1 MSHPD
6 DTNNGNQI
14 PNDQGSADQGSAND
28 WSPKDPSDGTGS
40 ETTAY
45 QNQPQPGQSGYAQP
59 ASDQSDIYHPT
70 SEAQS
75 PAGDYHRE
83 QPYQGQPYG
92 QQPQGQQ
99 PGYNQQQPYG
109 QQPNE
114 QQYYGQQQAPYG
126 QGPNPG
132 QSNGQPN
139 GTTPPS
145 GYASDNSY
153 QSPEGWSQAGYQSGY
168 QAGYQPGPQVPQ
180 YPAYPYADAGYNG
193 EPPLNAPWYGID
205 FVNACKRFFV
215 KYSVFSGRASRGE
228 FWWAFLMIFLI
239 NLAISIISSGSNFV
253 GRILSLLVTIGL
265 FIPNLAVSIR
275 RLHDTNMS
283 GFWILLPFVSELVGS
298 IPLIFAIVAIVDGHP
313 ESSLS
318 LLGLGVLIMIAGT
331 VAGII
336 LLARPSDPRGARF
349 DR

>member
-1 MSHPD
+1 MNHPD
-6 DTNNGNQI
+6 DTNNGNQP
-14 PNDQGSADQGSAND
+14 PNDQGFANG
-28 WSPKDPSDGTGS
+28 WPQNNRTKGTDSGPA
-40 ETTAY
+40 AY
-45 QNQPQPGQSGYAQP
+45 PNQPQPDQPGYAQA
-59 ASDQSDIYHPT
+59 ASDQSDIYHPIN
-70 SEAQS
+70 EAQK
-75 PAGDYHRE
+75 PADDYQRE
-83 QPYQGQPYG
+83 QSYQGQPYG

-109 QQPNE
+109 QQ
-114 QQYYGQQQAPYG
+114 YYGQQQAPYG

-132 QSNGQPN
+132 QPN
-139 GTTPPS
+139 GTTPS
-145 GYASDNSY
+145 AGYASNSSY
-153 QSPEGWSQAGYQSGY
+153 QAPEGWT

-180 YPAYPYADAGYNG
+180 YPAYPYANAGFNG

-228 FWWAFLMIFLI
+228 FWWVVLMIFLI
-239 NLAISIISSGSNFV
+239 DLAISIITSGSIFV
-253 GRILSLLVTIGL
+253 GRILSLLVTLGL
-265 FIPNLAVSIR
+265 FIPNLAVGIR

-283 GFWILLPFVSELVGS
+283 GYWILLPFASELVGA
-298 IPLIFAIVAIVDGHP
+298 IPLVFAIVAIIDGHP
-313 ESSLS
+313 GSSLS
-318 LLGLGVLIMIAGT
+318 LLGLGALIMIAGT

>member
-1 MSHPD
+1 MNHPD
-6 DTNNGNQI
+6 DTNNGNQP
-14 PNDQGSADQGSAND
+14 PNDRGFANG
-28 WSPKDPSDGTGS
+28 WPQNNHTKGTDSGPA
-40 ETTAY
+40 AY
-45 QNQPQPGQSGYAQP
+45 PNQPQPDQPGYAQA
-59 ASDQSDIYHPT
+59 ASDQSDVYHPI
-70 SEAQS
+70 SEAQT
-75 PAGDYHRE
+75 PVNDYRQE
-83 QPYQGQPYG
+83 
-92 QQPQGQQ
+92 QPQGQQ

-109 QQPNE
+109 QQ
-114 QQYYGQQQAPYG
+114 YYGQQQAPYG
-126 QGPNPG
+126 QSPNPG
-132 QSNGQPN
+132 QPNGQPN
-139 GTTPPS
+139 GTTPS
-145 GYASDNSY
+145 AGYASNNSY
-153 QSPEGWSQAGYQSGY
+153 QSPEGWT

-180 YPAYPYADAGYNG
+180 YPAYPYANAGFNG

-215 KYSVFSGRASRGE
+215 KYTVFSGRASRGE

-239 NLAISIISSGSNFV
+239 NLAISIISSGSTFV

-298 IPLIFAIVAIVDGHP
+298 VPLIFAIVAIADGHP

-318 LLGLGVLIMIAGT
+318 LLGLGVLIVIAGT

>member
-1 MSHPD
+1 MSQPD
-6 DTNNGNQI
+6 DTNNGNQA
-14 PNDQGSADQGSAND
+14 PNDQGSANQGPGNGWPQND
-28 WSPKDPSDGTGS
+28 RADGNGS
-40 ETTAY
+40 GPAAY
-45 QNQPQPGQSGYAQP
+45 LNQPQPGQSGYAP
-59 ASDQSDIYHPT
+59 AASDQSDFYHPI
-70 SEAQS
+70 SEAQR
-75 PAGDYHRE
+75 PADDYRRE
-83 QPYQGQPYG
+83 QPYQGQPYS

-99 PGYNQQQPYG
+99 SDHNQQQPYG
-109 QQPNE
+109 QQ
-114 QQYYGQQQAPYG
+114 QQPYGQQQQAPYG
-126 QGPNPG
+126 QDPNPG
-132 QSNGQPN
+132 QLN
-139 GTTPPS
+139 GTTPPA
-145 GYASDNSY
+145 GYTSNNSY

-168 QAGYQPGPQVPQ
+168 QTGYQPGPQVPQ

-239 NLAISIISSGSNFV
+239 NLAISIISSGSTFV

-298 IPLIFAIVAIVDGHP
+298 VPLIFAIVAIADGHP

-318 LLGLGVLIMIAGT
+318 LLGLGVLIVIAGT

>member
-6 DTNNGNQI
+6 DTNNGNQT
-14 PNDQGSADQGSAND
+14 PNDQGSANQSSAND
-28 WSPKDPSDGTGS
+28 WSPKDPGDGTGS
-40 ETTAY
+40 GTTAY
-45 QNQPQPGQSGYAQP
+45 LNQPQPGQSGYAQTV
-59 ASDQSDIYHPT
+59 SDQSDIYHPI
-70 SEAQS
+70 SEAQG
-75 PAGDYHRE
+75 PADDYHRE

-92 QQPQGQQ
+92 QQP
-99 PGYNQQQPYG
+99 GYSQQQPYG
-109 QQPNE
+109 QQPDE

-132 QSNGQPN
+132 QANGQPN

-153 QSPEGWSQAGYQSGY
+153 QAPEGWSQAGYQPGY

-180 YPAYPYADAGYNG
+180 YPAYPYADAGFNG

-215 KYSVFSGRASRGE
+215 KYTVFSGRASRGE

-239 NLAISIISSGSNFV
+239 NCAISIITSGSTFV

-298 IPLIFAIVAIVDGHP
+298 IPVIFAIVAIADGHP
-313 ESSLS
+313 GSSLS
-318 LLGLGVLIMIAGT
+318 LLGLGALIMLAGT

>member
-6 DTNNGNQI
+6 DTNDGNQT
-14 PNDQGSADQGSAND
+14 PNDQGSANG
-28 WSPKDPSDGTGS
+28 WSQNSHTDGTGS
-40 ETTAY
+40 GPAAY
-45 QNQPQPGQSGYAQP
+45 PNQPQPDQPGYAQA
-59 ASDQSDIYHPT
+59 ASDQSDVYHPIN
-70 SEAQS
+70 EAQK
-75 PAGDYHRE
+75 PAVDYQRE
-83 QPYQGQPYG
+83 QSYQGQPYG

-109 QQPNE
+109 QQSNE
-114 QQYYGQQQAPYG
+114 QQYYGQQQTPYG
-126 QGPNPG
+126 QNSNPG
-132 QSNGQPN
+132 QANGQPN
-139 GTTPPS
+139 GTTPPA

-180 YPAYPYADAGYNG
+180 YPAYPYADAGFNG

-239 NLAISIISSGSNFV
+239 DFAVSIITSGSIFV
-253 GRILSLLVTIGL
+253 GRILSFLVALGL

-283 GFWILLPFVSELVGS
+283 GFWILLPFVGELVGC
-298 IPLIFAIVAIVDGHP
+298 IPLVFALAAIIDGNP
-313 ESSLS
+313 GSSLS
-318 LLGLGVLIMIAGT
+318 LLGLGVLIMIAGA
-331 VAGII
+331 VAGIV

>member
-6 DTNNGNQI
+6 DTNNGNQA
-14 PNDQGSADQGSAND
+14 PNDQGTAN
-28 WSPKDPSDGTGS
+28 GTGS
-40 ETTAY
+40 GPAAY
-45 QNQPQPGQSGYAQP
+45 LNQPQPGQSGYAP
-59 ASDQSDIYHPT
+59 TASDQNDIYHPI
-70 SEAQS
+70 SEAQK
-75 PAGDYHRE
+75 PADSYRGE
-83 QPYQGQPYG
+83 QPNQGQPYG

-109 QQPNE
+109 QQ
-114 QQYYGQQQAPYG
+114 QQAPYG
-126 QGPNPG
+126 QGQDPG
-132 QSNGQPN
+132 QANGQPN
-139 GTTPPS
+139 GTTPPA
-145 GYASDNSY
+145 GYTSNNPY

-215 KYSVFSGRASRGE
+215 KYTVFSGRASRGE

-239 NLAISIISSGSNFV
+239 NLAISIISSGSTFV

-298 IPLIFAIVAIVDGHP
+298 IPLIFAIVAIADGHP

-318 LLGLGVLIMIAGT
+318 LLGLGVLIVIAGT

>member
-6 DTNNGNQI
+6 DMNNGNQT
-14 PNDQGSADQGSAND
+14 PNDQGSADQGSADQGPAND
-28 WSPKDPSDGTGS
+28 WSPKDPGDGTGS
-40 ETTAY
+40 GTTAY
-45 QNQPQPGQSGYAQP
+45 LNQPQPGQSGYAQTV
-59 ASDQSDIYHPT
+59 SDQSDIYHPI
-70 SEAQS
+70 SEAQG
-75 PAGDYHRE
+75 PADDYHRE

-92 QQPQGQQ
+92 QQP
-99 PGYNQQQPYG
+99 GYSQQQPYG
-109 QQPNE
+109 QQPDE

-132 QSNGQPN
+132 QANGQPN

-153 QSPEGWSQAGYQSGY
+153 QAPEGWSQAGYQPGY

-180 YPAYPYADAGYNG
+180 YPAYPYADAGFNG

-215 KYSVFSGRASRGE
+215 KYTVFSGRASRGE

-239 NLAISIISSGSNFV
+239 NCAISIITSGSTFV

-283 GFWILLPFVSELVGS
+283 GFWILLPSVSELVGS
-298 IPLIFAIVAIVDGHP
+298 IPVIFAIVAIADGHP
-313 ESSLS
+313 GSSLS
-318 LLGLGVLIMIAGT
+318 LLGLGALIMLAGT

>member
-6 DTNNGNQI
+6 DTNNGNQT
-14 PNDQGSADQGSAND
+14 PNDQGSANQSSAND
-28 WSPKDPSDGTGS
+28 WSPKDPGDGTGS
-40 ETTAY
+40 GTTAY
-45 QNQPQPGQSGYAQP
+45 LNQPQPGQSGYAQTV
-59 ASDQSDIYHPT
+59 SDQSDIYHPI
-70 SEAQS
+70 SEAQG
-75 PAGDYHRE
+75 PADDYHRE

-92 QQPQGQQ
+92 QQP
-99 PGYNQQQPYG
+99 GYSQQQPYG
-109 QQPNE
+109 QQPDE

-132 QSNGQPN
+132 QANGQPN

-153 QSPEGWSQAGYQSGY
+153 QAPEGWSQAGYQPGY

-180 YPAYPYADAGYNG
+180 YPAYPYADAGFNG

-215 KYSVFSGRASRGE
+215 KYTVFSGRASRGE

-239 NLAISIISSGSNFV
+239 NLAISIVSSGSTFV

-265 FIPNLAVSIR
+265 FIPNLGVSIR

-298 IPLIFAIVAIVDGHP
+298 IPVIFAIVAIADGHP
-313 ESSLS
+313 GSSLS
-318 LLGLGVLIMIAGT
+318 LLGLGALIMLAGT

>member
-6 DTNNGNQI
+6 DTNNGNQT
-14 PNDQGSADQGSAND
+14 PNDQGSANGWPQND
-28 WSPKDPSDGTGS
+28 HADGTGS
-40 ETTAY
+40 GPAAY
-45 QNQPQPGQSGYAQP
+45 LNQPQPGQSGHAP
-59 ASDQSDIYHPT
+59 AASDQSDVYHPI
-70 SEAQS
+70 SGAQR
-75 PAGDYHRE
+75 PADDYRRE

-109 QQPNE
+109 QQ
-114 QQYYGQQQAPYG
+114 YYGQQQAPYG

-132 QSNGQPN
+132 QANGRPN
-139 GTTPPS
+139 GATPPT
-145 GYASDNSY
+145 GYAPGNPY
-153 QSPEGWSQAGYQSGY
+153 QSPAGWPQAS
-168 QAGYQPGPQVPQ
+168 YQPGPQVPQ
-180 YPAYPYADAGYNG
+180 YPAYPYADAGFNG

-228 FWWAFLMIFLI
+228 FWWVVLMIFFI
-239 NLAISIISSGSNFV
+239 DLAISIITSGSIFV
-253 GRILSLLVTIGL
+253 GRILSLLVTLGL
-265 FIPNLAVSIR
+265 FIPNLAVGIR

-283 GFWILLPFVSELVGS
+283 GYWILLPFASELVGA
-298 IPLIFAIVAIVDGHP
+298 IPLVFAIVAIIDGHP
-313 ESSLS
+313 GSSLS
-318 LLGLGVLIMIAGT
+318 LLGLGALIMIAGT

>member
-6 DTNNGNQI
+6 DMNNGNQT

-28 WSPKDPSDGTGS
+28 WSPKDPGDGTGS
-40 ETTAY
+40 GTTAY
-45 QNQPQPGQSGYAQP
+45 LNQPQPGQPGYAQTV
-59 ASDQSDIYHPT
+59 SDQSDIYHPI

-114 QQYYGQQQAPYG
+114 QQYYGQQQEPYG
-126 QGPNPG
+126 QGPNP
-132 QSNGQPN
+132 GQPN

-153 QSPEGWSQAGYQSGY
+153 QPPEGWSQAGYQSGY

-180 YPAYPYADAGYNG
+180 YPAYPYADAGFNG

-215 KYSVFSGRASRGE
+215 KYTAFSGRASRGE
-228 FWWAFLMIFLI
+228 FWWALLMIFLI
-239 NLAISIISSGSNFV
+239 NCAISIITSGSTFV

-283 GFWILLPFVSELVGS
+283 GFWILLPSVSELVGS
-298 IPLIFAIVAIVDGHP
+298 IPVIFAIVAIADGHP
-313 ESSLS
+313 GSSLS
-318 LLGLGVLIMIAGT
+318 LLGLGALIMLAGT

>member
-6 DTNNGNQI
+6 DTNSGNQT
-14 PNDQGSADQGSAND
+14 PNDQGSPNGWPQNDHADE
-28 WSPKDPSDGTGS
+28 TGS
-40 ETTAY
+40 GPTAY
-45 QNQPQPGQSGYAQP
+45 LNQPQPGQSGFAQA
-59 ASDQSDIYHPT
+59 ASDQNDIYH
-70 SEAQS
+70 SNNEAQR
-75 PAGDYHRE
+75 PADDHRQE
-83 QPYQGQPYG
+83 QAYQGQPYSR
-92 QQPQGQQ
+92 QT
-99 PGYNQQQPYG
+99 GYNQQQPYG

-126 QGPNPG
+126 QVPNPG
-132 QSNGQPN
+132 QANGQPD

-145 GYASDNSY
+145 GYPSDNSY

-168 QAGYQPGPQVPQ
+168 QAGYQPGPQFPQ
-180 YPAYPYADAGYNG
+180 YPAYPYSDAGYNG

-239 NLAISIISSGSNFV
+239 DLAISIITSGSIFV
-253 GRILSLLVTIGL
+253 GRILSLLVALGL
-265 FIPNLAVSIR
+265 FIPNLAVGIR

-283 GFWILLPFVSELVGS
+283 GFWILLPFISELAGG
-298 IPLIFAIVAIVDGHP
+298 IPLVFAIAAIIDGHP
-313 ESSLS
+313 GSSLS
-318 LLGLGVLIMIAGT
+318 LLGLGALIMIAGT

>member
-14 PNDQGSADQGSAND
+14 PDDQGSTND
-28 WSPKDPSDGTGS
+28 WSPKDPGDGTGS
-40 ETTAY
+40 GTTAY
-45 QNQPQPGQSGYAQP
+45 LNQPQPGQSGYAQP
-59 ASDQSDIYHPT
+59 ASDQSDIYYPT

-99 PGYNQQQPYG
+99 PGYSQQQPYG

-153 QSPEGWSQAGYQSGY
+153 QPPEGWSQAGYQSGY

-180 YPAYPYADAGYNG
+180 YPAYPYADAGFNG

-215 KYSVFSGRASRGE
+215 KYTVFSGRASRGE

-239 NLAISIISSGSNFV
+239 NCAISIISSGSTFV

-265 FIPNLAVSIR
+265 FIPNLGVSIR

-298 IPLIFAIVAIVDGHP
+298 IPVIFAIVAIADGHP
-313 ESSLS
+313 GSSLS
-318 LLGLGVLIMIAGT
+318 LLGLGALIMLAGT

>member
-1 MSHPD
+1 MSHTD
-6 DTNNGNQI
+6 DTNSVNQA
-14 PNDQGSADQGSAND
+14 PNDQGSADQGPGYGWPRNNPA
-28 WSPKDPSDGTGS
+28 DGSGS
-40 ETTAY
+40 GPTAY
-45 QNQPQPGQSGYAQP
+45 PNQPQPGQSGYAP
-59 ASDQSDIYHPT
+59 AASDQSDIYHPIEET
-70 SEAQS
+70 QR
-75 PAGDYHRE
+75 PADDYRRE

-92 QQPQGQQ
+92 QQPQAQQ
-99 PGYNQQQPYG
+99 SGYNQQQPYG
-109 QQPNE
+109 QQSNE

-126 QGPNPG
+126 QVPNPG
-132 QSNGQPN
+132 QANGQPN

-180 YPAYPYADAGYNG
+180 YPAYPYADAGFNG
-193 EPPLNAPWYGID
+193 APPLNAPWYGID

-228 FWWAFLMIFLI
+228 FWWVFLMIFLI
-239 NLAISIISSGSNFV
+239 DFAISIITSGSVFV
-253 GRILSLLVTIGL
+253 GRILSFLVALGL
-265 FIPNLAVSIR
+265 FIPNLAVGIR

-283 GFWILLPFVSELVGS
+283 GFWILLPFVSELVGG
-298 IPLIFAIVAIVDGHP
+298 IPLVFAIVAIIDGHP
-313 ESSLS
+313 GSSLS
-318 LLGLGVLIMIAGT
+318 LLGLGALIMIAGA

>member
-6 DTNNGNQI
+6 DTSNGNQA
-14 PNDQGSADQGSAND
+14 PNGQGSANQGPGNGWPRND
-28 WSPKDPSDGTGS
+28 QADGTGS
-40 ETTAY
+40 GPAAY
-45 QNQPQPGQSGYAQP
+45 LNQPQPGQSGYAP
-59 ASDQSDIYHPT
+59 AASDQSDIYHPI
-70 SEAQS
+70 SEAQR
-75 PAGDYHRE
+75 PADDYRRE

-99 PGYNQQQPYG
+99 SYG
-109 QQPNE
+109 Q
-114 QQYYGQQQAPYG
+114 QQQAPYG
-126 QGPNPG
+126 QGPDPG
-132 QSNGQPN
+132 QAN
-139 GTTPPS
+139 GTTPPA
-145 GYASDNSY
+145 GYTSNNSY

-239 NLAISIISSGSNFV
+239 NLAISIVSSGSTFV

-298 IPLIFAIVAIVDGHP
+298 IPVIFAIVAIADGHP
-313 ESSLS
+313 GSSLS
-318 LLGLGVLIMIAGT
+318 LLGLGALIMLAGT

>member
-6 DTNNGNQI
+6 DTNNGNQT
-14 PNDQGSADQGSAND
+14 PNDQGPANG
-28 WSPKDPSDGTGS
+28 WSQNDHADGTGS
-40 ETTAY
+40 GPAAHL
-45 QNQPQPGQSGYAQP
+45 NQPQPGQSGYAP
-59 ASDQSDIYHPT
+59 AASDQSDVYHPT
-70 SEAQS
+70 SESQR
-75 PAGDYHRE
+75 PADDYRRE

-109 QQPNE
+109 QQ
-114 QQYYGQQQAPYG
+114 YYGQQQAPYG

-132 QSNGQPN
+132 QPN
-139 GTTPPS
+139 GTTPS
-145 GYASDNSY
+145 AGYASNSSY
-153 QSPEGWSQAGYQSGY
+153 QAPEGWT

-180 YPAYPYADAGYNG
+180 YPAYPYANAGFNG

-215 KYSVFSGRASRGE
+215 KYTVFSGRASRGE

-239 NLAISIISSGSNFV
+239 NLAIPIITSESIFAGRVVSFV
-253 GRILSLLVTIGL
+253 VTLGL
-265 FIPNLAVSIR
+265 FIPNLTVNIR

-298 IPLIFAIVAIVDGHP
+298 IPMVFAIVAIADGHP
-313 ESSLS
+313 GSALS
-318 LLGLGVLIMIAGT
+318 LLGLGALIMIAGI
-331 VAGII
+331 VAWVI

>member
-1 MSHPD
+1 MNHPD
-6 DTNNGNQI
+6 DTNNGNQP
-14 PNDQGSADQGSAND
+14 PNNQGFANG
-28 WSPKDPSDGTGS
+28 WPQNNHTNGTDSGPA
-40 ETTAY
+40 AY
-45 QNQPQPGQSGYAQP
+45 PNQPQPDQPGYAQA
-59 ASDQSDIYHPT
+59 ASDQSDVYHPI
-70 SEAQS
+70 SEAQT
-75 PAGDYHRE
+75 PVNDYRQE
-83 QPYQGQPYG
+83 
-92 QQPQGQQ
+92 QPQGQQ

-109 QQPNE
+109 

-132 QSNGQPN
+132 QPN
-139 GTTPPS
+139 GTTPS
-145 GYASDNSY
+145 AGYASNSSY
-153 QSPEGWSQAGYQSGY
+153 QAPEGWT

-180 YPAYPYADAGYNG
+180 YPAYPYANAGFNG

-228 FWWAFLMIFLI
+228 FWWVVLMIFFI
-239 NLAISIISSGSNFV
+239 DLAISIITSGSIFV
-253 GRILSLLVTIGL
+253 GRILSLLVTLGL
-265 FIPNLAVSIR
+265 FIPNLAVGIR

-283 GFWILLPFVSELVGS
+283 GYWILLPFASELVGA
-298 IPLIFAIVAIVDGHP
+298 IPLVFAIVAIIDGHP
-313 ESSLS
+313 GSSLS
-318 LLGLGVLIMIAGT
+318 LLGLGALIMIAGT